1 MANNNIFSIV
11 KGETY
16 PISIT
21 VRNRDEDKPIDLSN
35 SIIRFQLK
43 DELRDEFCV
52 IEKKITTDSDV
63 YSVGRIADP
72 KNGLILLTFT
82 LDDYDKLVCE
92 RIYYATIFWDIPEQN
107 FSKVISSNC
116 GETFKFKVCYP

>member
-1 MANNNIFSIV
+1 MANSNIFSIR

-21 VRNRDEDKPIDLSN
+21 VRNRDEDKPIDLTN
-35 SIIRFQLK
+35 SVIRFQLK

-52 IEKKITTDSDV
+52 IEKRITEDSDE
-63 YSVGRIADP
+63 YSVGRIADA
-72 KNGLILLTFT
+72 KNGLIILRFT
-82 LDDYDKLVCE
+82 QDDYDKLVCE
-92 RIYYATIFWDIPEQN
+92 RIYYATIFWDIPEQD

-116 GETFKFKVCYP
+116 GEAFRFKVCYP